1 MKEILELKEKLEG
14 WANEYCEIEVNKK
27 KLDYQDL
34 EDFARQENLT
44 VRRREFYGH
53 VVIYQKKYLKIFL
66 ESNN

>member
-1 MKEILELKEKLEG
+1 MREILELIETLEG
-14 WANEYCEIEVNKK
+14 LANEQCEIEVTQKE
-27 KLDYQDL
+27 LDYQDL

-53 VVIYQKKYLKIFL
+53 VVIYQKRYLKIFL